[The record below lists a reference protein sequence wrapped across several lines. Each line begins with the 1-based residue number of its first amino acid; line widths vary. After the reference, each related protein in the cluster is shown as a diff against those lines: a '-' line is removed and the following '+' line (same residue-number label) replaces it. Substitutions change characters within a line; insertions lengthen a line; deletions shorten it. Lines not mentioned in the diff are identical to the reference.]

1 MRPGGT
7 VGELEPLVRWLGA
20 RALRWY
26 YRERCVVRWGE
37 VPREGP
43 VLLVGNHPNDL
54 PDVLLALA
62 TTARLVRFVAT
73 ISAAGS
79 WLARRTY
86 EGLGVIPVARV
97 RDARVLRQR
106 GVDITA
112 VNEAAVEAAAEALID
127 GGLVGIF
134 PEGGVQDL
142 PHLGSVR
149 QGVARMLTRALDGGR
164 VSAVTIVPFGLHYD
178 APRRWRSDVTVVVG
192 RSVRVAAHPGT
203 ATELAAL
210 TTVIRAALLGVTRNA
225 ESFAE
230 AESRAVRIAAVAA
243 AHVATHVATHG
254 ATHDP
259 AHASR
264 PASPPASANAM
275 TRAPAALLARAAE
288 LHVASSAA
296 LLDGASAA
304 SRLLADTVAEA
315 GGIATSPRDHARL
328 LHAAG
333 LDDVDAGW
341 PAGPGWWAV
350 AVLGPLGWAL
360 HAPVFLACDRV
371 ARRLAH
377 QRTEVVAR
385 ALVPGLFLVV
395 GWYLVLALI
404 AGAVVVRA
412 TGTLEGSRWGIG
424 RLVPAAIV
432 ALAVLAV
439 LPRLGDA
446 AVAWRDGVAARRFR
460 RTVRAWPAERRA
472 ALRAAGLALRA
483 LVPS

>member
-1 MRPGGT
+1 

-97 RDARVLRQR
+97 RDARVLRRR

-112 VNEAAVEAAAEALID
+112 VNEAAVEAAADALID

-149 QGVARMLTRALDGGR
+149 QGVARMLARALDGGR

-192 RSVRVAAHPGT
+192 RSVQVAAHPGT
-203 ATELAAL
+203 APDLAAL
-210 TTVIRAALLGVTRNA
+210 TTVIRGALLGVTRNA

-230 AESRAVRIAAVAA
+230 AESRAACIAAVAA
-243 AHVATHVATHG
+243 AHPAAHV

-264 PASPPASANAM
+264 PASPPGSANTV
-275 TRAPAALLARAAE
+275 TRAPAALLARAAQ
-288 LHVASSAA
+288 LHVASPAA
-296 LLDGASAA
+296 LLDAASAA
-304 SRLLADTVAEA
+304 SLLLADAVAEA

-341 PAGPGWWAV
+341 PAGPAWWAV

-360 HAPVFLACDRV
+360 HAPVFLACARV

-395 GWYLVLALI
+395 GWYVVLALI

-412 TGTLEGSRWGIG
+412 TGALEGSRWGIG

-460 RTVRAWPAERRA
+460 RTVRGWPAERRA
-472 ALRAAGLALRA
+472 ALRAAGVALRA